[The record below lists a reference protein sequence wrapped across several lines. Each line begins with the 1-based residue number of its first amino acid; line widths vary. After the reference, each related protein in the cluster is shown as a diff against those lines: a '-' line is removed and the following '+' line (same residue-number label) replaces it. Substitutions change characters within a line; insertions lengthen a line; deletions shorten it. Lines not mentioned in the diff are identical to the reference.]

1 MNTRVAAKFGTS
13 ITSLPVRGT
22 GKVGRKSDA
31 IKLYQIRKADATAGR
46 KLPELRNSRAL
57 TVSELIDDVLEYVA
71 DHKDRL
77 NYISK
82 AEIVRA
88 ALGSTPATHSAL
100 STGFRV
106 TSHRHSLKPPEQ
118 PPRKKGHSPL
128 GELFVT

>member
-22 GKVGRKSDA
+22 GKRSGASRTRSSFIRSEKRTLLRVGS
-31 IKLYQIRKADATAGR
+31 
-46 KLPELRNSRAL
+46 LPELRNSRAL

-71 DHKDRL
+71 DHKDRR

-88 ALGSTPATHSAL
+88 ALGSTPATHSPL

-106 TSHRHSLKPPEQ
+106 TSHRHCL
-118 PPRKKGHSPL
+118 
-128 GELFVT
+128 

>member
-1 MNTRVAAKFGTS
+1 LRGVYEYPGGSEVWYIHYFAAGK
-13 ITSLPVRGT
+13 RHRE
-22 GKVGRKSDA
+22 KVGRKSDA

-71 DHKDRL
+71 DHKDRR

-88 ALGSTPATHSAL
+88 ALGSTPATHSPL

-106 TSHRHSLKPPEQ
+106 TSHRHCL
-118 PPRKKGHSPL
+118 
-128 GELFVT
+128 